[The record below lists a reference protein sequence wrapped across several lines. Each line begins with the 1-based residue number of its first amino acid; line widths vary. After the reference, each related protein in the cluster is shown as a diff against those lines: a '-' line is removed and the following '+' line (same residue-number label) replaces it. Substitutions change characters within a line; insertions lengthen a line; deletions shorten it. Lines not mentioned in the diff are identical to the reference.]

1 MPRRTLRFVS
11 FLAPNMLPV
20 YGFIARHV
28 GARLGCP
35 TVLRAG
41 GSYDDIA
48 DPPEVAFL
56 CGLPYVEHTRRAAPA
71 VEPVAAPVLRGPRYG
86 GRPVYFSDVI
96 VRRESPFRSF
106 ADLRGQ
112 SWSFNEPHSQS
123 GYGITRH
130 HLLRLGETGGY
141 FGRVVEAGFHER
153 SIRLVRSGAVAAS
166 AVDSQVL
173 AVALRDQPGLAAGL
187 RVIASLGPSPI
198 QPVVVA
204 RRLPAALKE
213 DVRGVLIEMA
223 GDAEARRRLAHGFVE
238 RFVPVEDA
246 TYDPIRAMLAEAE
259 AADFLSLR

>member
-1 MPRRTLRFVS
+1 MPGRTLRFVS

-20 YGFIARHV
+20 YAAVARHV
-28 GARLGCP
+28 GARLGRP
-35 TVLRAG
+35 AELRAG
-41 GSYDDIA
+41 GSYDELA

-71 VEPVAAPVLRGPRYG
+71 VEPVAAPVLRGERYG

-96 VRRESPFRSF
+96 VRRDGPLRSF

-112 SWSFNEPHSQS
+112 SWSYNEPHSQS
-123 GYGITRH
+123 GYGITRW
-130 HLLRLGETGGY
+130 HLLRLGETAGY
-141 FGRVVEAGFHER
+141 FGAVVEAGFHER
-153 SIRLVRSGAVAAS
+153 SIRLVCSGAVAAS

-173 AVALRDQPGLAAGL
+173 AVALRDHPELAASL
-187 RVIASLGPSPI
+187 RVIDSLGPSPI

-213 DVRGVLIEMA
+213 DVRAALVEMA
-223 GDAEARRRLAHGFVE
+223 GDAEARRRLAAGFVE
-238 RFVPVEDA
+238 RFVPADDA

-259 AADFLSLR
+259 AAGFLTLR

>member
-1 MPRRTLRFVS
+1 MPPRTLRFVS
-11 FLAPNMLPV
+11 YLAPNMLPV

-35 TVLRAG
+35 TELRAG
-41 GSYDDIA
+41 GDYGELA
-48 DPPEVAFL
+48 HPPEVAFL
-56 CGLPYVEHTRRAAPA
+56 CGLAYVEHARRGVAA
-71 VEPVAAPVLRGPRYG
+71 VEPVAAPVLRGARYG

-96 VRRESPFRSF
+96 TRRDSPFRSF

-112 SWSFNEPHSQS
+112 SWSFNEPYSQS

-130 HLLRLGETGGY
+130 HLLRLGQTGGY

-153 SIRLVRSGAVAAS
+153 SIRLVRAGAVAAS

-173 AVALRDQPGLAAGL
+173 AVALRDSPELAADL
-187 RVIASLGPSPI
+187 RVIDSLGPSPI
-198 QPVVVA
+198 QPVVMA

-213 DVRGVLIEMA
+213 EVRAVLVNMA
-223 GDAEARRRLAHGFVE
+223 DDPEARRRLAHGFVE
-238 RFVPVEDA
+238 RFAPADDA

-259 AADFLSLR
+259 AAGFLTLR

>member
-1 MPRRTLRFVS
+1 MPPRTLRFVS
-11 FLAPNMLPV
+11 YLAPNLLPV

-28 GARLGCP
+28 GACLGRP
-35 TVLRAG
+35 TELRAG
-41 GSYDDIA
+41 GHYGELA

-56 CGLPYVEHTRRAAPA
+56 CGLPYVEHARR
-71 VEPVAAPVLRGPRYG
+71 VEPVAAPVLRGARYG

-96 VRRESPFRSF
+96 VRRDSPFRSF

-130 HLLRLGETGGY
+130 HLLRLGETDGY

-153 SIRLVRSGAVAAS
+153 SIRLVCSGAVAAS

-173 AVALRDQPGLAAGL
+173 AVALRDRPELAAGL

-213 DVRGVLIEMA
+213 DVRAVLLEMA
-223 GDAEARRRLAHGFVE
+223 DDPEARRRLAHGFVE
-238 RFVPVEDA
+238 RFVAAGDA

-259 AADFLSLR
+259 AAGFLTLH

>member
-1 MPRRTLRFVS
+1 MSPRTLRFVS
-11 FLAPNMLPV
+11 YLAPDLLPL

-28 GARLGCP
+28 GARLGRP
-35 TVLRAG
+35 TELRAG
-41 GSYDDIA
+41 GRYDELA

-56 CGLPYVEHTRRAAPA
+56 CGLAYVEHARRAAPT
-71 VEPVAAPVLRGPRYG
+71 VEPVAAPVLRGARYG

-96 VRRESPFRSF
+96 ARRDSPYRSF

-112 SWSFNEPHSQS
+112 SWSFNEPYSQS

-130 HLLRLGETGGY
+130 HLLRLGETRGY

-153 SIRLVRSGAVAAS
+153 SIRLVCSGAVAAS

-173 AVALRDQPGLAAGL
+173 AVAWRDRPELAAGL
-187 RVIASLGPSPI
+187 RVIDSLGPSPI

-213 DVRGVLIEMA
+213 DVRGALVEMA
-223 GDAEARRRLAHGFVE
+223 GDPEARRRLAHGLVE
-238 RFVPVEDA
+238 RFVPVGDA
-246 TYDPIRAMLAEAE
+246 AYDPIRAMLAEAE
-259 AADFLSLR
+259 AAGFLTLR

>member
-1 MPRRTLRFVS
+1 MPLRPLRFVS
-11 FLAPNMLPV
+11 YLAPNMLPV

-35 TVLRAG
+35 TELRAG
-41 GSYDDIA
+41 GGYDELA

-56 CGLPYVEHTRRAAPA
+56 CGLPYVEHTRRAEPA
-71 VEPVAAPVLRGPRYG
+71 VEPVAAPVLQGERYG

-96 VRRESPFRSF
+96 VRRDSPFRSF

-123 GYGITRH
+123 GYGITRC
-130 HLLRLGETGGY
+130 HLLRLGETEGF
-141 FGRVVEAGFHER
+141 FGPVVEAGYHER
-153 SIRLVRSGAVAAS
+153 SIRLVCSGAVAAS

-173 AVALRDQPGLAAGL
+173 AVALRDHPELAAGL
-187 RVIASLGPSPI
+187 RVIDSLGPSPI

-213 DVRGVLIEMA
+213 DLRTVLVEMA
-223 GDAEARRRLAHGFVE
+223 DDPEARRRLAHGFVE
-238 RFVPVEDA
+238 RFVPADDA

-259 AADFLSLR
+259 AAGFLTLR